1 MNSLLVTKSMPR
13 CRVIASAKK
22 EDGAERRR
30 VFREKIVESRKQSLG
45 DIGKNIK
52 SLVKQ
57 EVSETRAIFD
67 DHVKFFKQNPK
78 SKAEKSKKA
87 KRPEPKEVEVIDAE
101 FFE

>member
-1 MNSLLVTKSMPR
+1 MNSLLYAKPLPR

-22 EDGAERRR
+22 EDNAERRR
-30 VFREKIVESRKQSLG
+30 VFREKIVDSRKQSLG
-45 DIGKNIK
+45 DIGRNIK

-57 EVSETRAIFD
+57 EISETRAIFD

-78 SKAEKSKKA
+78 PQKPKKSKK
-87 KRPEPKEVEVIDAE
+87 PEPKEVEVIDAE

>member
-1 MNSLLVTKSMPR
+1 MNSLLFAKPLPR
-13 CRVIASAKK
+13 CSVIASAKK
-22 EDGAERRR
+22 EDNAERRR
-30 VFREKIVESRKQSLG
+30 VFREKIIDSRKQSLG
-45 DIGKNIK
+45 DIGKDIK

-78 SKAEKSKKA
+78 AQKPKKSKK
-87 KRPEPKEVEVIDAE
+87 PEPKEVEVIDAE

>member
-1 MNSLLVTKSMPR
+1 MTSLLFAKPLPR

-22 EDGAERRR
+22 EDNAERRR
-30 VFREKIVESRKQSLG
+30 AFREKIVDSRKQSLK

-78 SKAEKSKKA
+78 TNEKVKKN
-87 KRPEPKEVEVIDAE
+87 KKTQVKEVEVIDAE

>member
-1 MNSLLVTKSMPR
+1 MNSLLFARPLPR
-13 CRVIASAKK
+13 CGIIASAKK
-22 EDGAERRR
+22 EERAERRR
-30 VFREKIVESRKQSLG
+30 AFREKIVDSRKQSLR

-78 SKAEKSKKA
+78 MNEKVKKN
-87 KRPEPKEVEVIDAE
+87 KKSQVKEVEVIDAE